1 MATGLPACSRPGGS
15 LLLSSC
21 VRIAFYLIP
30 KMPLPF
36 VLFMIDF
43 VSLLNFKTKTFKHE
57 NVFPW
62 SWGQGGLNLYM
73 LPRIPKKKIMGSGKS
88 DCLGMGERVLK
99 TGPSLNLCPHICVPI
114 TALTF
119 SIPVVTTL
127 AEGTLDRGHMRRG
140 TLFFFFFF
148 FTRISLELSTVT
160 RHMEN
165 VGYTLVV
172 KKPNSKK

>member
-1 MATGLPACSRPGGS
+1 MAVYPLRPGHPFKELAQTRAWVKHFNMATGLPACSRPGGS

-73 LPRIPKKKIMGSGKS
+73 LPQIPKKKKLWEVESLIVWEWAKESWRQGPLSTF
-88 DCLGMGERVLK
+88 VL
-99 TGPSLNLCPHICVPI
+99 TFVYPSRPSL
-114 TALTF
+114 
-119 SIPVVTTL
+119 SQ
-127 AEGTLDRGHMRRG
+127 
-140 TLFFFFFF
+140 
-148 FTRISLELSTVT
+148 SQLSP
-160 RHMEN
+160 
-165 VGYTLVV
+165 L
-172 KKPNSKK
+172 

>member
-1 MATGLPACSRPGGS
+1 MAVYPLRPGHPFKELAQTRAWVKHFNMATGLPACSRPGGS

-73 LPRIPKKKIMGSGKS
+73 LRRIPKKKNYGKWKVWLFGNGRKSLEDRALSQPSSSHLCTHHGPHFLNPSCHHSSWRNSGQGAHEKRNS
-88 DCLGMGERVLK
+88 
-99 TGPSLNLCPHICVPI
+99 
-114 TALTF
+114 
-119 SIPVVTTL
+119 
-127 AEGTLDRGHMRRG
+127 
-140 TLFFFFFF
+140 FFFFF
-148 FTRISLELSTVT
+148 SLEYL
-160 RHMEN
+160 
-165 VGYTLVV
+165 
-172 KKPNSKK
+172 